1 MELQPIF
8 RASVILTVFVAVFA
22 QNSHYYNYYQHQGQ
36 LGNDYYNNYAGHYN
50 TEAPSSESK
59 SSNYLDH
66 YGSKQ
71 SLYHQHN
78 LTGYP
83 QPGVIGSATAVTAHQ
98 HQPNEVNT
106 DYYDYYYDYE
116 NSDQEPRQNVKKNDV
131 IISPHP
137 FVVAVQRM
145 FTGLQ
150 ADARQ
155 LDALGGLFTGNTIY
169 LVLSVTLGIIGVGG
183 LVYQFGS
190 SFIDEFYKDIDDLK
204 ARVTALEGSTTSSS
218 STTTTVVV
226 PQNVKDQI
234 TANCN
239 EVLFCL

>member
-1 MELQPIF
+1 M
-8 RASVILTVFVAVFA
+8 ILTVFVAVFA

-155 LDALGGLFTGNTIY
+155 LDALGGLFTGNTI
-169 LVLSVTLGIIGVGG
+169 VRI
-183 LVYQFGS
+183 FF
-190 SFIDEFYKDIDDLK
+190 SFIYLTFLTQFDI
-204 ARVTALEGSTTSSS
+204 
-218 STTTTVVV
+218 
-226 PQNVKDQI
+226 I
-234 TANCN
+234 
-239 EVLFCL
+239 F